1 MDGFVTLQPDL
12 VKVWYI
18 KPKMVPEVQLE
29 RAQLSVRNCGVV
41 DGDLDYVQQSIWGVA
56 HVVVIL
62 FGQDNCPQYLFHG
75 LVNFFS
81 CTVCLHVEG

>member
-1 MDGFVTLQPDL
+1 MDGVVTLQPDL

-29 RAQLSVRNCGVV
+29 RAQLRRVGFV
-41 DGDLDYVQQSIWGVA
+41 DGDLDHVQQSQPIWGVA
-56 HVVVIL
+56 NVGVIL
-62 FGQDNCPQYLFHG
+62 FGQDNCTQYLFHG
-75 LVNFFS
+75 LVSSLS